1 MNEKI
6 FSTRKQNFKTY
17 FDEFVI
23 LGTFVKHSSEVDE
36 NAEVSA
42 PLMMDVNG
50 DTARYTSMSEEVKKP
65 QQQQQRHSHGHGKG
79 RHGRKG
85 GRRN

>member
-1 MNEKI
+1 
-6 FSTRKQNFKTY
+6 
-17 FDEFVI
+17 
-23 LGTFVKHSSEVDE
+23 
-36 NAEVSA
+36 
-42 PLMMDVNG
+42 MMDVNG

-65 QQQQQRHSHGHGKG
+65 QQQQRHSHGHGKG